1 MQSKGAPRRRHSEE
15 LRALVLAA
23 CAQPGASVAAVAQA
37 HGLNANLVHKWRRG
51 SARASQPSMSAA
63 KLMSA
68 ADQAATVFVPLP
80 LPLPAQPPM
89 ASTPDIRIELRRGAT
104 SIAVTWPAA
113 VAAECAAWMR
123 ELLR

>member
-1 MQSKGAPRRRHSEE
+1 MHSKGAPRRRHSEE
-15 LRALVLAA
+15 LRAQVLAA

-51 SARASQPSMSAA
+51 PAPSPRRSMTAA
-63 KLMSA
+63 KATSA
-68 ADQAATVFVPLP
+68 ADQRVGVFVPLQ
-80 LPLPAQPPM
+80 LPTQPM
-89 ASTPDIRIELRRGAT
+89 ATTPDIRIELRRGAT

-113 VAAECAAWMR
+113 AAAECAAWMR